1 MQSFLARHQAHI
13 QGTISGFDRLRFA
26 GQMLLLSFADG
37 LARFLSANG
46 LLLKHFGE
54 YVDGLSDQVKRASI
68 KIAEATPTGH
78 VHYLASSEQRKEDY
92 VLQLPGARHQT
103 GLVAV
108 LSCVEPCRS
117 YKLRRDRQT
126 KHLKLVSATRKCLHY
141 YFYLVHPTFGPM
153 HVRLQTW
160 LPMKIQVCLNGRD
173 WLARQL
179 DAEGIGYLKKDNA
192 FVAIDD
198 FACPSPAR

>member
-1 MQSFLARHQAHI
+1 M
-13 QGTISGFDRLRFA
+13 
-26 GQMLLLSFADG
+26 
-37 LARFLSANG
+37 
-46 LLLKHFGE
+46 
-54 YVDGLSDQVKRASI
+54 
-68 KIAEATPTGH
+68 
-78 VHYLASSEQRKEDY
+78 
-92 VLQLPGARHQT
+92 
-103 GLVAV
+103 
-108 LSCVEPCRS
+108 
-117 YKLRRDRQT
+117 
-126 KHLKLVSATRKCLHY
+126 SATRKCLHY

-198 FACPSPAR
+198 FARPKPCSMTS

>member
-92 VLQLPGARHQT
+92 VLQLPGRGIRPASSPCSAASNP
-103 GLVAV
+103 AV
-108 LSCVEPCRS
+108 
-117 YKLRRDRQT
+117 
-126 KHLKLVSATRKCLHY
+126 
-141 YFYLVHPTFGPM
+141 PTN
-153 HVRLQTW
+153 
-160 LPMKIQVCLNGRD
+160 C
-173 WLARQL
+173 
-179 DAEGIGYLKKDNA
+179 DAIAK
-192 FVAIDD
+192 
-198 FACPSPAR
+198 PST